1 MGLIDACWPRRY
13 DPAKIYQWFGR
24 GGGADGSPT
33 PRPAGVEVKL
43 NIKPLHPVFAA
54 EITGIDLRTPPPA
67 ELRRA
72 IDDAMDEYAVVVV
85 RDQLLDDDQHLA
97 FARAMGPLEPAP
109 AVVDAYLH
117 RLKHREMVDISNLN
131 LDGSV
136 LAVDDRRRMFNLGNL
151 LWHSDSSFK
160 TTPAKYSMLHARVIP
175 PAGGETEFADM
186 RAAYDA
192 LPDAEK
198 SRIET
203 LVCDHSLIYSRALLG
218 FDDWTPEEAKEFAPV
233 PQRLVRRHAGSGRRS
248 IYLSAHIGTIHGW
261 PRPEAMVV
269 VRELMEQATQPR
281 FVYRHEWRIHDLVI
295 WNSRGTMHR
304 ARPFDDTST
313 SATCAA

>member
-1 MGLIDACWPRRY
+1 M
-13 DPAKIYQWFGR
+13 
-24 GGGADGSPT
+24 
-33 PRPAGVEVKL
+33 RPAGAAAKL
-43 NIKPLHPVFAA
+43 NVNRLHPVFAA
-54 EITGIDLRTPPPA
+54 EITGIDLRTPPPE

-109 AVVDAYLH
+109 AVVDAHLH
-117 RLKHREMVDISNLN
+117 RLKHREMVDISNLD

-151 LWHSDSSFK
+151 LWHSDRSFK
-160 TTPAKYSMLHARVIP
+160 ATPARYSMLHARVIP
-175 PAGGETEFADM
+175 PVGGESQFADI

-203 LVCDHSLIYSRALLG
+203 LVCDHSVIYSRALLG
-218 FDDWTPEEAKEFAPV
+218 FDDWTPEEAKEFALV
-233 PQRLVRRHAGSGRRS
+233 PQRMVRRHAESGHRS
-248 IYLSAHIGTIHGW
+248 VYLSAHIGAIHGW

-269 VRELMEQATQPR
+269 IR
-281 FVYRHEWRIHDLVI
+281 
-295 WNSRGTMHR
+295 
-304 ARPFDDTST
+304 
-313 SATCAA
+313 